1 MRVKG
6 KNVTVLYFETE
17 NPLTGRKPQEMEVFK
32 RNLETEVKIN
42 LKMPAGGLLP
52 TQRRLG
58 AFYALHGKIPSTFLF
73 SQLTGLEMYVG
84 YPLSIMAINGVL
96 HFATIICNRL
106 CLFEISTVEY
116 SLMKKIES
124 GLIPMEQQDKATYRV
139 ITDDITESVVQA
151 LKGKRPYSFY
161 GSEVLGGEN

>member
-1 MRVKG
+1 MATKR
-6 KNVTVLYFETE
+6 KNITVLYFETE
-17 NPLTGRKPQEMEVFK
+17 NPITGRKPQATETFK
-32 RNLETEVKIN
+32 RNLETEVKID

-84 YPLSIMAINGVL
+84 YPLSIMAIDGVL

-106 CLFEISTVEY
+106 CLFEISTVDY

-124 GLIPMEQQDKATYRV
+124 GLIPLEQQDKATYRI
-139 ITDDITESVVQA
+139 ITDDITESMVQA
-151 LKGKRPYSFY
+151 IKGEKPYSFY
-161 GSEVLGGEN
+161 GSEVLGGVN